1 MAARAGKG
9 KGKAPARTARRQEPD
24 TEDEEDEGITP
35 QVQPPA
41 RGQIPAVFRQ
51 RAEEAE
57 QRRARAQEQPGAAA
71 AAAAAPTDLP
81 RLRSG
86 ARTAIL
92 RVQSARPRGVAEP
105 SPRVRVFHSSRDC
118 PPGTRFAD
126 LYPRID
132 PSRERVFAEGY
143 DGEVDPQAPWS
154 YSIAKEL
161 RVLPPPIVSH
171 NAEQPDF
178 TTLESL
184 PDESRIVRRYTRAEF
199 IDRFTQDVKNDLTRN
214 GDRTIRIY
222 VFKQTGAVNEGFYEQ
237 RCVRPEWLLPL
248 DAEQWQDVDGRLQ
261 RIVNSAERASK
272 SLFSSAIAVFS
283 SDPRKPFTHTIT
295 RSWRGA
301 EITVAF
307 RNVAKVPLFDVTDE
321 QPVAVTRTGR
331 VTRVETVVRRRGL
344 FSPDMQDYMQT
355 RRDQRANPPMLDGRP
370 MGAPATQWSGAA
382 QSSLWRYA
390 WDVLRQ
396 LIAPGSSFKFSISM
410 FVVISHTV
418 NGNERFKK
426 VYIGPS
432 HFGHRTHQVDNF
444 NPNSPTGSSLINT
457 IKEIIVNGLEQ
468 YENYGMSQVVIEYID
483 TIFFSVYRVQP
494 LQSVMRPGR
503 NWMFYRQNDAAF
515 GAPGSFIETP
525 ADIASRRG
533 AVLNIRNIGDERCL
547 EYSILAS
554 QYVYRDE
561 YTPRIM
567 LLDEDI
573 VKAEGMPGD
582 SAVLET
588 LRAERRKLKRAHQT
602 QQERER
608 RIATSP
614 DTYADPV
621 VFHRENHER
630 WQQMKELWAYYR
642 IPYNV
647 PEPVLLNTS
656 MLAAASGR
664 DGQTGISPF
673 SQAIQRFETVN
684 RVSLFIFA
692 ARDGKRGIRR
702 KGADG
707 VAAEDA
713 HVIVPLRR
721 GAVFHD
727 EITNITR
734 TYPTVIRLLLISQ
747 ETRSHYLLIR
757 SMSSLLHGQL
767 NPSHNGRSFL
777 CDTCLK
783 PLSSQQAYDNHVQTG
798 CMLYNKTPTKLPSA
812 EQGHMEFDREWT
824 RERVPWFVA
833 ADTECMLLPEE
844 DNPDS
849 DVLNSHVPHSIGLI
863 LASPCFPEERTVIHV
878 NHNPE
883 ELMKSFASTLLDY
896 QAKILMRVA
905 EMQEKYREY
914 TEQALCYDFCGRC
927 GEDFA
932 SDGELRVPRFNER
945 TGVFMG
951 AQHKDCDGYYDM
963 GDGGCGPCYLCG
975 KPLTVRDKGY
985 VTHNYWDNGFSGL
998 AHQTCQSK
1006 RRIVGLDSPL
1016 VVYFHNGTRYD
1027 FHFVIAN
1034 AGVFSGAVSVIHN
1047 NSEKFM
1053 CVRVTTKRFS
1063 KRFKPYAEDSSPK
1076 MVAEACVERVG
1087 GLNIEFRDSI
1097 ALGLP
1102 ALATA
1107 VDRLV
1112 GSVRGD
1118 TSAVRML
1125 LPFTSRENPDDAQFE
1140 VRMEKGHFPYEYCD
1154 SLARY
1159 EEPCLPPPEAFA
1171 SKLTG
1176 SPGLEA
1182 EDYAMVQR
1190 QFRVFG
1196 CSNLGDFERE
1206 YLKTDVS
1213 LLADCIAAFQ
1223 ETALKSKFG
1232 LDPLWFLTAP
1242 GYAWVA
1248 MLWTTKVR
1256 LQLFTAG
1263 EMDKYMFWQSMIRGG
1278 LCGPVKR
1285 FASSN
1290 DPANQEHY
1298 IPDEEQRCIKYYDA
1312 NALYASVMWLQ
1323 ALPVRDFIWER
1334 VPEGE
1339 AWYPWLCERLTSTHG
1354 SRGYALRVDV
1364 EFPDECHDRLDEYPP
1379 LPINLPP
1386 EQEWLSTWQRDHQPS
1401 TWRPF
1406 PKLMQTLLP
1415 RQRYV
1420 VEAKELLLAIEMG
1433 AKVTAVHQI
1442 MSYHQERFM
1451 RGYIEICTEM
1461 RAKAKSESEKQFA
1474 KLMGNSV
1481 FGKFME
1487 NKLRRD
1493 TQLHIVTSEEQAV
1506 RLASNPRFISSKI
1519 IAPDK
1524 VSIAM
1529 LRPSSICLD
1538 KPIYAGAIILSES
1551 KRHMMRAFYGMK
1563 RAFGFTKDL
1572 NLIYTDTD
1580 SFILELVG
1588 DVKRTTELIEG
1599 IDAQSI
1605 YPEHPEYAGVK
1616 LMNDKIPG
1624 LFKDE
1629 LKGKSPLSVT
1639 AIAPK
1644 MYAIQF
1650 ADEAHEKDKLAAKGI
1665 PQRLLKEGHVKSS
1678 DYQHVVLEDGE
1689 HSVQFVRFQSIAHQ
1703 IRTRS
1708 WMMRAMRNFY
1718 DKRHVCDDGL
1728 TTHAYGYKGT
1738 ESHRLFHSQ
1747 QDYLLVRAKQTSEV
1761 RRKTLRHQS

>member
-1 MAARAGKG
+1 M
-9 KGKAPARTARRQEPD
+9 
-24 TEDEEDEGITP
+24 
-35 QVQPPA
+35 
-41 RGQIPAVFRQ
+41 
-51 RAEEAE
+51 
-57 QRRARAQEQPGAAA
+57 
-71 AAAAAPTDLP
+71 
-81 RLRSG
+81 
-86 ARTAIL
+86 
-92 RVQSARPRGVAEP
+92 
-105 SPRVRVFHSSRDC
+105 
-118 PPGTRFAD
+118 
-126 LYPRID
+126 
-132 PSRERVFAEGY
+132 
-143 DGEVDPQAPWS
+143 
-154 YSIAKEL
+154 
-161 RVLPPPIVSH
+161 LPPPIVSH
-171 NAEQPDF
+171 NAEQQDF
-178 TTLESL
+178 NTLNALPNESKL
-184 PDESRIVRRYTRAEF
+184 VRKYTRAEF
-199 IDRFTQDVKNDLTRN
+199 IDRFAQDVRNDLARN
-214 GDRTIRIY
+214 GDREIHIY
-222 VFKQTGAVNEGFYEQ
+222 VYKQTGALNEGFYEQ
-237 RCVRPEWLLPL
+237 RCVSTRWLLPL
-248 DAEQWQDVDGRLQ
+248 DAAQWQDLDARID
-261 RIVNSAERASK
+261 RIVKAAERAKKTQFASVV
-272 SLFSSAIAVFS
+272 AVFS
-283 SDPRKPFTHTIT
+283 SSQDKPFTHTVT

-307 RNVAKVPLFDVTDE
+307 RNVAKLPLFDSTEE

-331 VTRVETVVRRRGL
+331 VTRMETVVTRRGL
-344 FSPDMQDYMQT
+344 FSPDMQEFMQL
-355 RRDQRANPPMLDGRP
+355 RRDQRANPPLVNGVPLGM
-370 MGAPATQWSGAA
+370 PASKWSGAS
-382 QSSLWRYA
+382 QTSLWRYA

-396 LIAPGSSFKFSISM
+396 LIAPGASFKFSVSM

-426 VYIGPS
+426 IYIGPS
-432 HFGHRTHQVDNF
+432 HFGNRTRQVDNF
-444 NPNSPTGSSLINT
+444 NPNSPTGASLMNAL
-457 IKEIIVNGLEQ
+457 KEIIINGLEQ
-468 YENYGMSQVVIEYID
+468 YENYGMSQVIIEYID
-483 TIFFSVYRVQP
+483 TIFISIFRVQA

-503 NWMFYRQNDAAF
+503 NWMFYRQSDEQY
-515 GAPGSFIETP
+515 GPPGSFIETP
-525 ADIASRRG
+525 PDIASRRG
-533 AVLNIRNIGDERCL
+533 AVLNIRNMDDERCL
-547 EYSILAS
+547 EYSLLAS
-554 QYVYRDE
+554 QYVFRDE

-567 LLDEDI
+567 MVDEQL
-573 VKAEGMPGD
+573 AEARGRPGD
-582 SAVLET
+582 SAVIET
-588 LRAERRKLKRAHQT
+588 LEAERRRYKRAHQT

-608 RIATSP
+608 RLATSP
-614 DTYADPV
+614 ETYADPV
-621 VFHRENHER
+621 VFHRENHAR
-630 WQQMKELWAYYR
+630 WLEMKQLWTSHGF
-642 IPYNV
+642 PYTV
-647 PEPVLLNTS
+647 PEPILLNTS
-656 MLAAASGR
+656 MLTAATGT
-664 DGQTGISPF
+664 DGSVGISPF
-673 SQAIQRFETVN
+673 NPAIQRFENTN
-684 RVSLFIFA
+684 RVSVFIFA
-692 ARDGKRGIRR
+692 AREGKRGIRR
-702 KGADG
+702 KGGDG
-707 VAAEDA
+707 VETEEA

-721 GAVFHD
+721 GTVFHD

-734 TYPTVIRLLLISQ
+734 TYPTVIRLLLVS
-747 ETRSHYLLIR
+747 EGTKTHYLLIR

-798 CMLYNKTPTKLPSA
+798 CMLYNKTPTKLPSH
-812 EQGHMEFDREWT
+812 EQGYMEFDREWT

-849 DVLNSHVPHSIGLI
+849 DVLNSHVPHSIGLL
-863 LASPCFPEERTVIHV
+863 LASPCFPEERVVIHV

-883 ELMKSFASTLLDY
+883 ELMRSFAKTLCDY
-896 QAKILMRVA
+896 QQRILERIA
-905 EMQEKYREY
+905 EMQNEYTHYTDRAREY
-914 TEQALCYDFCGRC
+914 HFCCRC
-927 GEDFA
+927 GEDFG
-932 SDGELRVPRFNER
+932 SPEDVRIPRFNER
-945 TGVFMG
+945 TGAFIG
-951 AQHKDCDGYYDM
+951 AQHPDCDGYYED
-963 GDGGCGPCYLCG
+963 GDRHYDPCYLCS

-985 VTHNYWDNGFSGL
+985 ATHNYWDNSYAGL
-998 AHQTCQSK
+998 AHKTCQAK

-1027 FHFVIAN
+1027 FHFVITH
-1034 AGVFSGAVSVIHN
+1034 AGVFHGAVSVIHN
-1047 NSEKFM
+1047 NAEKFM
-1053 CVRVTTKRFS
+1053 CVRVTSKRFS
-1063 KRFKPYAEDSSPK
+1063 KRFKPYDPEESSPAAI
-1076 MVAEACVERVG
+1076 AEACLQRIG

-1112 GSVRGD
+1112 GEVRAD
-1118 TSAVRML
+1118 TAAVRSL
-1125 LPFTSRENPDDAQFE
+1125 LTYTSRENPNDEQFT

-1159 EEPCLPPPEAFA
+1159 EETLLPPPEAFA

-1176 SPGLEA
+1176 SSGLSA
-1182 EDYAMVQR
+1182 EDYAMVMR
-1190 QFRVFG
+1190 QYRVFG

-1213 LLADCIAAFQ
+1213 LLADCIATFQ
-1223 ETALKSKFG
+1223 ETAIKSKFG

-1256 LQLFTAG
+1256 LQLFTTG

-1285 FASSN
+1285 FSASN
-1290 DPANQEHY
+1290 DPVNVEQY
-1298 IPDEEQRCIKYYDA
+1298 NPDEEQRSIKYYDA

-1323 ALPVRDFIWER
+1323 PLPVRDFVWER
-1334 VPEGE
+1334 VPDGQD
-1339 AWYPWLCERLTSTHG
+1339 AWYPWLCQRLDAAHG

-1364 EFPDECHDRLDEYPP
+1364 EFPDECHDHIDEYPP

-1386 EQEWLSTWQRDHQPS
+1386 EQEWLSPWQRDHQPS
-1401 TWRPF
+1401 TWKPF

-1433 AKVTAVHQI
+1433 AKVTKVHQI

-1451 RGYIEICTEM
+1451 RNYIEICTEM

-1538 KPIYAGAIILSES
+1538 KPIYAGAVILSES
-1551 KRHMMRAFYGMK
+1551 KRHMQRAFYGMK
-1563 RAFGFTKDL
+1563 RAFGDKMK
-1572 NLIYTDTD
+1572 LIYTDTD
-1580 SFILELVG
+1580 SFIIELTG
-1588 DVKRTTELIEG
+1588 DVKRMSELMESL
-1599 IDAQSI
+1599 DAESI
-1605 YPEHPEYAGVK
+1605 YPEHPEYVGAR

-1629 LKGKSPLSVT
+1629 LKGKSPISVT

-1650 ADEAHEKDKLAAKGI
+1650 AEDAHEKDKLAAKGI
-1665 PQRLLKEGHVKSS
+1665 PQRLLKEGHVTAGN
-1678 DYQHVVLEDGE
+1678 YQHVVLEDGDHNVE
-1689 HSVQFVRFQSIAHQ
+1689 FVRFQSIAHQ
-1703 IRTRS
+1703 IRTRT

-1738 ESHRLFHSQ
+1738 ESHRLFKSQ
-1747 QDYLLVRAKQTSEV
+1747 ADYLLVRAKQAGLEQVWYRLHAYTHASLTAAAASPHP
-1761 RRKTLRHQS
+1761 RC